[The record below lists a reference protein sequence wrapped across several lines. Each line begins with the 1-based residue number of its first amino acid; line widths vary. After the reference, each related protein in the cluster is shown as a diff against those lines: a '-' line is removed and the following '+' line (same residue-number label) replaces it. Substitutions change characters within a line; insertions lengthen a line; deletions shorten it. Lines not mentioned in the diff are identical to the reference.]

1 LRVKIVRQVASDGHL
16 RALSND
22 IRTLD
27 SVWEDVIGDVFHVT
41 LCGALM
47 EVRLL
52 AIEDKKARGVLRIP
66 NEKLLGLLR
75 WHLLNIK

>member
-1 LRVKIVRQVASDGHL
+1 MRVKIVRQVASNGHL
-16 RALSND
+16 RALSN
-22 IRTLD
+22 RTLD
-27 SVWEDVIGDVFHVT
+27 SVWEDVSDVFHVT

-75 WHLLNIK
+75 WHLVNVKW